1 MSGLSTEME
10 GVDSGDSG
18 AGFRCN
24 RHFLQDKESGLM
36 RLFKEEKQLVRDCH
50 CYTALFHRSW
60 PWVRGHALSHRS
72 WP

>member
-36 RLFKEEKQLVRDCH
+36 RLFKEEKQLVRDCVLG
-50 CYTALFHRSW
+50 LF
-60 PWVRGHALSHRS
+60 L
-72 WP
+72 